1 MLRLARRFDV
11 AGGGRVGIGAARGAR
26 HLSAKRFDVIVVGGG
41 HAGIEAA
48 HAAARAGASTALL
61 TQDRQT
67 VGEMSCKCVWA
78 RNPAQNKPA
87 PANAHPNLARP
98 RKP

>member
-1 MLRLARRFDV
+1 MLKLGGRGARHFFARRFDV
-11 AGGGRVGIGAARGAR
+11 ACGGRVGSGAARGAR
-26 HLSAKRFDVIVVGGG
+26 HLSAQRFDVIVVGGG

-67 VGEMSCKCVWA
+67 VGEMSCKCVFA
-78 RNPAQNKPA
+78 RGA
-87 PANAHPNLARP
+87 PLRRARKRAP
-98 RKP
+98 